1 MQASTQKAVPT
12 HTTQTKPAS
21 GAGASGSASWK
32 SFAEGLGGAGAKIP
46 GYSLGLLKN
55 AITSVG
61 GVVLPGWS
69 MRRIGWVAGAGTLCL
84 RILSF
89 SVLFSRAGPT
99 HSPIHPHRTA
109 GFVIGFFVGKKFGG
123 VHVHLTTPALPP

>member
-1 MQASTQKAVPT
+1 MRLRHEASTHQTVSLY
-12 HTTQTKPAS
+12 TTQTKPAG
-21 GAGASGSASWK
+21 GAGAGGSASWK

-69 MRRIGWVAGAGTLCL
+69 MRRIGWVAGAGK
-84 RILSF
+84 R
-89 SVLFSRAGPT
+89 P
-99 HSPIHPHRTA
+99 
-109 GFVIGFFVGKKFGG
+109 
-123 VHVHLTTPALPP
+123 